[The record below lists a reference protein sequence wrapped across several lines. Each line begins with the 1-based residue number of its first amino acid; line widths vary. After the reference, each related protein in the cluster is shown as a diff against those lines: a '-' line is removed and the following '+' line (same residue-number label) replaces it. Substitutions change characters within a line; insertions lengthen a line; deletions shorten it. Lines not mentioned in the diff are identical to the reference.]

1 VSRTPLFQSERL
13 VRTRDPAQELHLL
26 GHAAGTDGHQRSPCI
41 SMSLGCPSQFG
52 ELMLRAARNARLR
65 GRGSVH
71 IVEIVEK
78 QQPMIG
84 DRMENKICW
93 R

>member
-1 VSRTPLFQSERL
+1 
-13 VRTRDPAQELHLL
+13 
-26 GHAAGTDGHQRSPCI
+26 
-41 SMSLGCPSQFG
+41 MSLGCPSQFG